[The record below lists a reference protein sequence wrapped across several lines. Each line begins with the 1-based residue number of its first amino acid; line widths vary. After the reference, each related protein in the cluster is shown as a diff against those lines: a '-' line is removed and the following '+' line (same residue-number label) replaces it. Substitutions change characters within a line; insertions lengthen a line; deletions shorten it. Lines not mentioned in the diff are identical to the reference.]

1 MNFALILSGGVGS
14 RMRSDGFPKQYI
26 EVKDKPILLY
36 TLEKFQ
42 TCTAIDK
49 IVIVADP
56 TWQTQI
62 TAWMEL
68 SGISKFSGFA
78 SPGESRQESI
88 FSGLSSCMTLSRGE
102 DDGVIIHDGVRP
114 LVSHG
119 LICACL
125 EALTDYDGSM
135 PVLPV
140 TDTTYVSQ
148 DGKHISGLLDR
159 STLFSGQAPEAFRL
173 RPYYRINKEAT
184 KQELAET
191 RGTTEI
197 AYRHNFNIRLIPGE
211 YGNFKLTTPT
221 DLDRFR
227 AILEEN
233 K

>member
-1 MNFALILSGGVGS
+1 MNIALILSGGVGS

-26 EVKDKPILLY
+26 EIKDKPILLY

-42 TCTAIDK
+42 TCQAIDK

-56 TWQTQI
+56 TWQKQI
-62 TAWMEL
+62 AQWMNA
-68 SGISKFSGFA
+68 SGISKFAAFA
-78 SPGESRQESI
+78 NPGESRQESI
-88 FSGLSSCMTLSRGE
+88 FSGLSACMELSQSE
-102 DDGVIIHDGVRP
+102 NDGVIIHDGVRP
-114 LVSHG
+114 RVSHG
-119 LICACL
+119 LITACL
-125 EALTDYDGSM
+125 DALAEYDGSM

-140 TDTTYVSQ
+140 TDTTYLSQ

-173 RPYYRINKEAT
+173 HPYYRINKAAT

-197 AYRHNFNIRLIPGE
+197 AYRHDFNIRLIPGE

-227 AILEEN
+227 ALLEEN

>member
-1 MNFALILSGGVGS
+1 MKS
-14 RMRSDGFPKQYI
+14 
-26 EVKDKPILLY
+26 
-36 TLEKFQ
+36 
-42 TCTAIDK
+42 
-49 IVIVADP
+49 
-56 TWQTQI
+56 TQPSAA
-62 TAWMEL
+62 TTNL
-68 SGISKFSGFA
+68 
-78 SPGESRQESI
+78 PRQESI
-88 FSGLSSCMTLSRGE
+88 FSGLSVCMAQSQKD

-114 LVSHG
+114 LLSHD
-119 LICACL
+119 LITACL
-125 EALTDYDGSM
+125 DALQDYDGSM

-140 TDTTYVSQ
+140 TDTTYLSQ

-173 RPYYRINKEAT
+173 HAYYRINQAAT

-227 AILEEN
+227 AILEET